1 MAASVLCRSVD
12 HRGDETSQL
21 CDRHVTGFCPVT
33 MRLLCKDGTIARRK
47 FGARRIAQ
55 VLCIHYSYVRQVLP
69 AALF

>member
-1 MAASVLCRSVD
+1 MAASVSCRSVD

-21 CDRHVTGFCPVT
+21 GNRHVTGFCPVT
-33 MRLLCKDGTIARRK
+33 VRAICMYGAIARRK

-55 VLCIHYSYVRQVLP
+55 VHCIHFSYVRQVLP